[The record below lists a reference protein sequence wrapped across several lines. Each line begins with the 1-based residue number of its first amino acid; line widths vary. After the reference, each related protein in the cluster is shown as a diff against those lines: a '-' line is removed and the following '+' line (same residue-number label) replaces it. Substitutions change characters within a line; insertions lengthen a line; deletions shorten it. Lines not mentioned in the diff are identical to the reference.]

1 MLNCLSAL
9 THFEFCSIIR
19 FFSILLTLNR
29 TMPDKKLGLWTS
41 TSLVVG
47 NMIGA
52 GIFLMPAALSSFGS
66 ISLVG
71 WVFAAIGSFFLA
83 KVFSNLSKLL
93 PHVTGGPYAYTHYG
107 FSNFAGFLVG
117 WGYVLAVSC
126 ANAAIVVSFVSA
138 LSTFFPILAT
148 NVIAAVVTGLI
159 AIWLLTYINT
169 RGIMISGKLQLT
181 TTILKLL
188 PLFII
193 AIGGLFF
200 IHVKN
205 FMPFNSSGTSVMSAI
220 AACASYTMFAFVGIE
235 SAVISSS
242 SINDARNTA
251 SRATMLGLFICT
263 LVYLLGSISIMGIIP
278 QNTLQHSVTPFA
290 DAAAIMFGGNARYWV
305 SAGVTIAAF
314 GALNGWTLISGQ
326 ILYAI
331 AKDKLFPAMFA
342 KQNKKKAPYVG
353 MIVNSAMVS
362 IFMVM
367 NYSKGL
373 TAEFKFLLLLSVI
386 LIFVPYVF
394 STAAYIIIRLN
405 TNQAHKKGQ
414 SWATIVAVLAFLY
427 SLWTIIGSGAEA
439 VYYGFIFL
447 LLGIP
452 VYVWMVYKNK
462 SRDAQ
467 N

>member
-1 MLNCLSAL
+1 
-9 THFEFCSIIR
+9 
-19 FFSILLTLNR
+19 
-29 TMPDKKLGLWTS
+29 MPDKKLGLWTS

-52 GIFLMPAALSSFGS
+52 GVFLMPAALSSFGS
-66 ISLVG
+66 ISLIG

-93 PHVTGGPYAYTHYG
+93 PHSTGGPYAYTHSG
-107 FSNFAGFLVG
+107 FGNFAAFLVG
-117 WGYVLAVSC
+117 WGYTLAVAC
-126 ANAAIVVSFVSA
+126 ANAAIAVSFVSA
-138 LSTFFPILAT
+138 LSTFFPILAN
-148 NVIAAVVTGLI
+148 NVVASVLTGLI

-169 RGIMISGKLQLT
+169 RGIIISGRMQLA

-188 PLFII
+188 PLFIV
-193 AIGGLFF
+193 AIVGLFF

-205 FMPFNSSGTSVMSAI
+205 FLPFNSSGTSVISAI

-263 LVYLLGSISIMGIIP
+263 IVYLLGSISVMGIIP
-278 QNTLQHSVTPFA
+278 QNTLEHSVTPFA
-290 DAAAIMFGGNARYWV
+290 DAAAIMFGSSARYWV
-305 SAGVTIAAF
+305 SAGIAVAAF

-331 AKDKLFPAMFA
+331 AKDNLFPAMFA
-342 KQNKKKAPYVG
+342 KENKKKVPYIG
-353 MIVNSAMVS
+353 MITNSAMVS
-362 IFMVM
+362 IFMIM

-373 TAEFKFLLLLSVI
+373 AAEFKFLLLLSVI
-386 LIFVPYVF
+386 LIFIPYVF
-394 STAAYIIIRLN
+394 STTAYIVIRIN
-405 TNQAHKKGQ
+405 TKKEHKKSQ
-414 SWATIVAVLAFLY
+414 WATVVAVLAFIY

-452 VYVWMVYKNK
+452 VYVYMIYKN
-462 SRDAQ
+462 REQ
-467 N
+467 NTELS